1 MAGWNPTAFTTE
13 ITGDPNVSKSADS
26 QNATGRR
33 RLGRG
38 LGSLITAPVRI
49 DIPGRSTGAEPV
61 VEPKTIENSPASRQ
75 LQDRD
80 GESASQVR
88 MLPIETIQPNPS
100 QPRQRFDEQS
110 LTTLAES
117 IRTAGLMQPVVVRP
131 IPDKVG
137 GERYE
142 LIAGE
147 RRWRASS
154 LIGLERIPAVV
165 REVDDRQAA
174 EWSLIENIQREDL
187 NPIERARAF
196 RRLIDDFSLTQQQ
209 VAERIG
215 IDRSN
220 VANHLRL
227 LELDDTTRELVV
239 RGLLSLGQ
247 ARALL
252 AITNLQLRQALAS
265 KTVRE
270 GWTVRTVEQRV
281 KQALGGGG
289 IVPAD
294 GVPTSRAT
302 AASSGAGRN
311 AHIQDLEKRLGEHLG
326 TKVDIQP
333 GRSKGAGKLVI
344 SFFDNKQF
352 EGLLERMRFEMD

>member
-1 MAGWNPTAFTTE
+1 M
-13 ITGDPNVSKSADS
+13 SKSVDS
-26 QNATGRR
+26 QSPTGRR

-49 DIPGRSTGAEPV
+49 DVPERSTGAETA
-61 VEPKTIENSPASRQ
+61 VEPMVSAATRELKPVEHDAEPA
-75 LQDRD
+75 
-80 GESASQVR
+80 GHVR
-88 MLPIETIQPNPS
+88 MLAVADIRPNPS
-100 QPRQRFDEQS
+100 QPRQHFDAQS
-110 LTTLAES
+110 LKTLAES

-131 IPDKVG
+131 AGKG
-137 GERYE
+137 AGAGFE

-147 RRWRASS
+147 RRWRASQ

-187 NPIERARAF
+187 NPIERAHAF
-196 RRLIDDFSLTQQQ
+196 RRLIDDFSLTQQE

-252 AITNLQLRQALAS
+252 AITNLQLRQAMAA

-281 KQALGGGG
+281 KLALGGGE
-289 IVPAD
+289 PAGD
-294 GVPTSRAT
+294 TKSQT
-302 AASSGAGRN
+302 KAGQGLTGRS
-311 AHIQDLEKRLGEHLG
+311 AHLQDLEKRLGEHLG
-326 TKVDIQP
+326 TKVEIQA

-344 SFFDNKQF
+344 TFFDNKQF
-352 EGLLERMRFEMD
+352 EGLLDRMRFSMD